1 QRATSSKLGAFF
13 CFVHE
18 KDTGSYRN
26 SNFSKSCD
34 RFYATLMPFG
44 DLFAPLARIPPL
56 QVPFGDL
63 FASLARIAPLQ
74 VPFRDLFAS
83 VARIAPSQV
92 PFCS

>member
-44 DLFAPLARIPPL
+44 DLLVRRGGRFCK

-63 FASLARIAPLQ
+63 LVRNGAKSREQ
-74 VPFRDLFAS
+74 VPFGDL
-83 VARIAPSQV
+83 
-92 PFCS
+92 